1 LNIHINTFPPSK
13 TNTKHPFDASFSD
26 PHNHPECFSSHL
38 EDPKSKLFK
47 NNLKKAVQS
56 LTGVGEITSKNK
68 KFKNGH

>member
-1 LNIHINTFPPSK
+1 MMLHSPTLAHSPKCI
-13 TNTKHPFDASFSD
+13 
-26 PHNHPECFSSHL
+26 SSHL